1 MQPLSY
7 YYVNV
12 LEAMEKPCDVPA
24 AERQEGFDLLYQQ
37 GGRVEIDLMQQAE
50 QALAEGAPFHWH
62 EAIDAEQQAK
72 LRRAL
77 EDQDP
82 AKIHKLLHRNGYASI
97 LYHHARTHFP
107 AVPGAA

>member
-24 AERQEGFDLLYQQ
+24 AERQEGYDLLYQQ
-37 GGRVEIDLMQQAE
+37 GGRVEIDLMQKAE
-50 QALAEGAPFHWH
+50 QAQAEGTPFHWY
-62 EAIDAEQQAK
+62 EAIDSEQQAK
-72 LRRAL
+72 LHRAL

-82 AKIHKLLHRNGYASI
+82 AKIHKLLNRNGYASI
-97 LYHHARTHFP
+97 LYHHACNHF
-107 AVPGAA
+107 AEVPGAA